1 MALDTLTR
9 AARRRCAQSPG
20 ERERSLNREF
30 LDAVAAVA
38 EARCERRITD
48 AQADNLLRRL
58 TATMAEAKV
67 GAMANRVAERLR
79 ALNAPEIGGARIGER
94 FASAMQTYKTRED

>member
-1 MALDTLTR
+1 MALDTLTS
-9 AARRRCAQSPG
+9 AARREYARSPG

-58 TATMAEAKV
+58 TATMAEAKIS
-67 GAMANRVAERLR
+67 AMANRVAERLS
-79 ALNAPEIGGARIGER
+79 APEIGGARIGER
-94 FASAMQTYKTRED
+94 FASAVKSYKTRED

>member
-1 MALDTLTR
+1 MALETLTS
-9 AARRRCAQSPG
+9 AARREYARSPG

-48 AQADNLLRRL
+48 AQADNLIRRL
-58 TATMAEAKV
+58 TAVMAQAKIS
-67 GAMANRVAERLR
+67 AMANRVAERV
-79 ALNAPEIGGARIGER
+79 NAPEICGARIGER
-94 FASAMQTYKTRED
+94 FASAAIKSYKTRED

>member
-1 MALDTLTR
+1 MALETLTS
-9 AARRRCAQSPG
+9 AARRRRAQSPG
-20 ERERSLNREF
+20 EAERSLNREF

-58 TATMAEAKV
+58 AATMAEAKI
-67 GAMANRVAERLR
+67 GAMANRIAER
-79 ALNAPEIGGARIGER
+79 LNAPEVGGARIGER
-94 FASAMQTYKTRED
+94 FASAMQSYKTRED